1 MPVNN
6 QLYKSIVPIN
16 NDATRTYSRERI
28 ERINADKL
36 YVTIGG
42 EKVLKSSL
50 NLNKGTLK
58 EIPSDYVEKANKKD
72 AVLEKIGW
80 QNKAGKPAIL
90 QGLAKTVGASA
101 AMAAG
106 AAYSTP
112 VVGTLGG
119 LARNIVAGGVGA
131 EGFAMLDGR
140 TATNT
145 ELAAGATMEMGIP
158 MALKVVEPVIK
169 PIAQRI
175 EKVANYFNAPK
186 FKTNPEAYY
195 RVIGNEEGLNDAI
208 ASNTLRP
215 NQNGIFKDRNA
226 YYTKGTVN
234 DKSNPV
240 IGGGVKKGT
249 AYEGKY
255 IAEVLPGKNYP
266 QVAKE
271 LNPEW
276 NFGLTRN
283 GEHIPTSSENVRLYK
298 KDWLKGYREV
308 AKPQIKNN
316 LNEVGNIFK
325 TDKIDADYVKDLF
338 KSYTRP
344 NTSNEDAFNV
354 LGDFR
359 ERIATKEGRER
370 MKALGITDDEIFKKL
385 KIVDDNTTF
394 GSYQDQTNTIGLH
407 PEHPLVR
414 KVVRHE
420 TEHAVQNAVSLSK
433 LNKYNTD
440 AGNLKYFFRPKYGK
454 QILKDARSGLTDI
467 DKELSSLEL
476 RKEPTPNIKFAVGKA
491 SYKAVD
497 ISRYKD
503 LVANK
508 QHATD
513 YFTYGSGGR
522 EKSSFLS
529 EVQQYMMDQNIIPK
543 TSYVK
548 IDENM
553 VKQTFMDAMFDEKNG
568 GKYLRLFNI
577 MKPTDSNYKL
587 VASLLNKMLSTGTVV
602 TVASTTSNKNK

>member
-1 MPVNN
+1 MNKK
-6 QLYKSIVPIN
+6 LYKSVVPLK
-16 NDATRTYSRERI
+16 NDATKVYSKGSIRQAVDQNDYFI
-28 ERINADKL
+28 
-36 YVTIGG
+36 VGG
-42 EKVLKSSL
+42 KAIHKSAL
-50 NLNKGTLK
+50 NLNQGTLN
-58 EIPSDYVEKANKKD
+58 EIPSDYVEKSNKKD

-90 QGLAKTVGASA
+90 QGLARTVGASA
-101 AMAAG
+101 AIATG
-106 AAYSTP
+106 AAYSTAVP
-112 VVGTLGG
+112 TTLAKLGG
-119 LARNIVAGGVGA
+119 NVLAGGVATAGYS
-131 EGFAMLDGR
+131 MLDGR
-140 TATNT
+140 TPTKEEYAYG
-145 ELAAGATMEMGIP
+145 AAAEMGIP
-158 MALKVVEPVIK
+158 LVIKGAEPIIK
-169 PIAQRI
+169 PIAKKI
-175 EKVANYFNAPK
+175 DNVVNYLNAPK
-186 FKTNPEAYY
+186 FNANPEAYY

-215 NQNGIFKDRNA
+215 NQNGIFKGRSA
-226 YYTKGTVN
+226 YYTKGAVN
-234 DKSNPV
+234 DSSNPV
-240 IGGGVKKGT
+240 VGGGAMKGT
-249 AYEGKY
+249 TYKGKY

-316 LNEVGNIFK
+316 LNEIGNIFK

-344 NTSNEDAFNV
+344 KTSNKDAFNV

-420 TEHAVQNAVSLSK
+420 TEHAVQNAVSLNK

-476 RKEPTPNIKFAVGKA
+476 RKEPTPNIKFADGKA
-491 SYKAVD
+491 SSKTVD
-497 ISRYKD
+497 INRYKD
-503 LVANK
+503 LVVNK
-508 QHATD
+508 QQATD